1 MFVSIKLQNSH
12 FHGISSEPSVPIF
25 DGFTM
30 PPDNHDPERNALYK
44 QLQCRPR
51 QAGTCTKGKAKPARP
66 RRCFSWPNLQ
76 VVNMIPYVP
85 SYIILIF
92 HYIKFIVLTI
102 SYSYIHSH
110 ISLYHIFTYIHSHIS
125 RCDYIIYSYIHIYS

>member
-12 FHGISSEPSVPIF
+12 LHGISSEPSVPIF

-30 PPDNHDPERNALYK
+30 PPDKHDPERNALYK

-66 RRCFSWPNLQ
+66 RSCFSWPNLH
-76 VVNMIPYVP
+76 VVNMIPYVS
-85 SYIILIF
+85 SYIIFIF
-92 HYIKFIVLTI
+92 NYIKFIVLTI
-102 SYSYIHSH
+102 SYSYI
-110 ISLYHIFTYIHSHIS
+110 YSHIS
-125 RCDYIIYSYIHIYS
+125 RCDYITFIYSHIFIVIYRIAL